1 LYVLAANFRDH
12 EHRKKGIAILATLY
26 RAIAVTPLNYSLP
39 NIEWIFT
46 IEDYPIDS
54 QKPIWSLSRRV
65 QDENFW
71 LMPEFD
77 FWGGA
82 FEGLGPF
89 DVTVS
94 QIVSDKIDSC
104 WDCRQ
109 RKAIWRGT
117 VWTTPNPRRDLV
129 EMSRGKPWSDIEALR
144 VEKEGLA
151 NCLSAAEHCGY
162 MFIIH
167 AEGVIP
173 PSML

>member
-1 LYVLAANFRDH
+1 LYVLAANFGDH
-12 EHRKKGIAILATLY
+12 EHRKKGIAILATLH
-26 RAIAVTPLNYSLP
+26 RAIAVTPLDYSLP

-65 QDENFW
+65 QDE
-71 LMPEFD
+71 D

-89 DVTVS
+89 DATVS
-94 QIVSDKIDSC
+94 QIASDKIDSC

-117 VWTTPNPRRDLV
+117 VWTTPNPQRDLV

-144 VEKEGLA
+144 VEKEGLE
-151 NCLSAAEHCGY
+151 NYLSAAEHCAY

-167 AEGVIP
+167 AEGMM
-173 PSML
+173 PSSIL